1 MCHPLCVCVGGGS
14 LAVIAAICIAI
25 FIVRK
30 KKSPDVGGVVMSGV
44 ALSATS
50 DETKV

>member
-1 MCHPLCVCVGGGS
+1 VCVGGGS

-30 KKSPDVGGVVMSGV
+30 KKRTNLASIVLVV
-44 ALSATS
+44 A
-50 DETKV
+50 